1 MAKSYLDK
9 MRDIVKKAEGAQK
22 QIDKIESQR
31 DRILNLLAEAYEVC
45 DDAEIDN
52 QIGVFE
58 SQIRYKISQQKNTGK
73 AAKAAPQTQQNDA
86 NVATQIQQ

>member
-9 MRDIVKKAEGAQK
+9 MRDIVKKAEEAQK

-58 SQIRYKISQQKNTGK
+58 SQIRYKISQQKSTGK
-73 AAKAAPQTQQNDA
+73 AAKAAPQTEQNVA
-86 NVATQIQQ
+86 NVAPQIQQ

>member
-9 MRDIVKKAEGAQK
+9 MRDIVKKAEEAQK

-31 DRILNLLAEAYEVC
+31 DRILNLLAEAYEAC
-45 DDAEIDN
+45 DATEIDN
-52 QIGVFE
+52 MISVFE
-58 SQIRYKISQQKNTGK
+58 SQIRCKISQQKTQGK
-73 AAKAAPQTQQNDA
+73 AAVAAPQTQQNDA

>member
-9 MRDIVKKAEGAQK
+9 MRDIVKKAEEAQK

-31 DRILNLLAEAYEVC
+31 DRILNLLAEAYEAC
-45 DDAEIDN
+45 DEMDVDN

-58 SQIRYKISQQKNTGK
+58 SQIRYKISQQKSTGK

>member
-9 MRDIVKKAEGAQK
+9 MRDIVKKAEEAQR

-45 DDAEIDN
+45 DEQEVDARIDTF
-52 QIGVFE
+52 V
-58 SQIRYKISQQKNTGK
+58 SQTKEVIEMKRRAGK
-73 AAKAAPQTQQNDA
+73 APQVAQ
-86 NVATQIQQ
+86 NVATVTTQIQ

>member
-9 MRDIVKKAEGAQK
+9 MRDIVKKAEEAQK

-45 DDAEIDN
+45 DEQEVDARIDTF
-52 QIGVFE
+52 V
-58 SQIRYKISQQKNTGK
+58 SQTKEVIEMKRRAGK
-73 AAKAAPQTQQNDA
+73 APQVAQNVAPA
-86 NVATQIQQ
+86 ATQIQ

>member
-9 MRDIVKKAEGAQK
+9 MRDIVKKAEEAQK

-45 DDAEIDN
+45 DEQEVDARIDTF
-52 QIGVFE
+52 V
-58 SQIRYKISQQKNTGK
+58 SQTKEVIEMKKRAGK
-73 AAKAAPQTQQNDA
+73 AATAAPQVAQNVA
-86 NVATQIQQ
+86 PVATQTQ